1 MPGTPGAFARSSAAQ
16 QRAREQ
22 QAVLNKLR
30 QGQGISG
37 ARPADPIMGA
47 IQALTGVGAGQI
59 PTLYSARLKGQE
71 VLLNRGGWNPVTA
84 GSGPIN
90 VGGQTWY
97 PAQSGQDLVYRRA
110 PGRVG
115 GQYGS
120 IFSADRLTP
129 PPAPAL
135 PGPASPAAERAYQ
148 QEASRVA
155 QLAAQNPELQRYEAA
170 RKIAAAQGATP
181 EQVQSAEDLGM
192 KIWAQKYGKT
202 LAPKVKPGQA
212 GYDVIQGVL
221 NAGAMGEPMD
231 LPFAPAS
238 PLGDQTIGSIPTYAG
253 AADLQP
259 VGTPL
264 PRTQFNTPDN
274 QFKAQ
279 MFNRFMQSQ
288 PQAAST
294 APPINPAEA
303 TYTGATNV
311 QPIAAGGDISLNAFS
326 FNTPAEQ
333 RRAALFEQL
342 LNQSLTR

>member
-1 MPGTPGAFARSSAAQ
+1 MLPFIGPALQGARLIGGASQIGRYALGLGSLLGAGLTADSAQKRSIQNRPVVNPEFLRPNFSGAGERARRFQEYRTGRDIPGANTDYSTRLSQVSSSTPSA
-16 QRAREQ
+16 
-22 QAVLNKLR
+22 
-30 QGQGISG
+30 G
-37 ARPADPIMGA
+37 
-47 IQALTGVGAGQI
+47 TG
-59 PTLYSARLKGQE
+59 
-71 VLLNRGGWNPVTA
+71 
-84 GSGPIN
+84 GSP
-90 VGGQTWY
+90 
-97 PAQSGQDLVYRRA
+97 
-110 PGRVG
+110 
-115 GQYGS
+115 
-120 IFSADRLTP
+120 
-129 PPAPAL
+129 
-135 PGPASPAAERAYQ
+135 AERAYQ
-148 QEASRVA
+148 QEVSRVA
-155 QLAAQNPELQRYEAA
+155 QMAAQNPELQRYEAA
-170 RKIAAAQGATP
+170 RLKAVAPGATP